1 MTRTGI
7 CCSLV
12 AILSL
17 ASCSTTTQDVAQP
30 QHLVV
35 TSIVG
40 TVKAWKTEDK
50 KKDVRSGFKLE
61 EHWTVQ
67 TSGEDALCQMQTPS
81 GSVIKISGNTTLRL
95 SELYKD
101 NKLAVE
107 KTGLELVAG
116 KILVKARTL
125 SGDDSFS
132 VRTKTAVAGVR
143 GTRFIV
149 AYDDEKGTQVAVES
163 GKVAVGQPVAVV
175 LPAGM
180 TNASREIMTALE
192 RSTEVVVAPNET
204 IKVTL
209 ADNQAT
215 QKAVETVVTET
226 LTSGTAVKPE
236 EIRAAVVQIQ
246 AKLETAPI
254 TRPAKRTLTDA
265 DVEIK
270 NDFVAVQALTV
281 TELAP
286 PTGTP
291 ATNASGKTDGSTNKP
306 ATNATQKAPV
316 VTQQPQIIKR
326 DKEDVN
332 PEERF

>member
-1 MTRTGI
+1 MTRPGI

-132 VRTKTAVAGVR
+132 VRTRQPWPEFEGPALLLPT
-143 GTRFIV
+143 TM
-149 AYDDEKGTQVAVES
+149 KGTQVAVES

-180 TNASREIMTALE
+180 TNASREIMAALE

-204 IKVTL
+204 IKVTR
-209 ADNQAT
+209 QT
-215 QKAVETVVTET
+215 TRRHKSSETVVTGR

-246 AKLETAPI
+246 ANWRRLRSP
-254 TRPAKRTLTDA
+254 D
-265 DVEIK
+265 
-270 NDFVAVQALTV
+270 
-281 TELAP
+281 
-286 PTGTP
+286 
-291 ATNASGKTDGSTNKP
+291 
-306 ATNATQKAPV
+306 
-316 VTQQPQIIKR
+316 PQS
-326 DKEDVN
+326 V
-332 PEERF
+332 P